1 MPCQGSREL
10 GYAQDDIENRVIDL
24 GQGGNF
30 VPSFLNVVR
39 G

>member
-10 GYAQDDIENRVIDL
+10 GYAPDDL

-30 VPSFLNVVR
+30 VPTLLNVVR